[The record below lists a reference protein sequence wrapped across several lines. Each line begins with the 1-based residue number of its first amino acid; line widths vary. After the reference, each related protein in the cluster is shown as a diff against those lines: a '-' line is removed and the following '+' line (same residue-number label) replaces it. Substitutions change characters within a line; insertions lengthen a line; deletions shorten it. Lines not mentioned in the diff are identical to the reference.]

1 MAKRGPKPKEN
12 TVMAKQT
19 SKPIEP
25 MNDEPIT
32 EPVTEVKA
40 VDEKAT
46 AAAKVRAENEAKLKK
61 ALAELNV
68 VGIPVGVDSINDLN
82 RQVQILEVRVL
93 ALEGKL

>member
-1 MAKRGPKPKEN
+1 
-12 TVMAKQT
+12 
-19 SKPIEP
+19 

-32 EPVTEVKA
+32 EPAAEPKAEVL
-40 VDEKAT
+40 T
-46 AAAKVRAENEAKLKK
+46 ENEAKLKK

-93 ALEGKL
+93 SLEGKL

>member
-1 MAKRGPKPKEN
+1 
-12 TVMAKQT
+12 MAKQT

-25 MNDEPIT
+25 ITDEPIT
-32 EPVTEVKA
+32 EPAAEPKAQVLDAAEVL
-40 VDEKAT
+40 T
-46 AAAKVRAENEAKLKK
+46 ENEAKLKK

-82 RQVQILEVRVL
+82 RQVQLLEVRVL

>member
-1 MAKRGPKPKEN
+1 
-12 TVMAKQT
+12 MAKQT

-25 MNDEPIT
+25 ITDEPIT
-32 EPVTEVKA
+32 EPAAEPKAEVL
-40 VDEKAT
+40 T
-46 AAAKVRAENEAKLKK
+46 ENEAKLKK

-93 ALEGKL
+93 SLEGKL

>member
-12 TVMAKQT
+12 TVMAKKI
-19 SKPIEP
+19 SELAIEALVELA
-25 MNDEPIT
+25 EPKA
-32 EPVTEVKA
+32 EVL
-40 VDEKAT
+40 D
-46 AAAKVRAENEAKLKK
+46 AAEVLIENEAKLKK

>member
-1 MAKRGPKPKEN
+1 M
-12 TVMAKQT
+12 TKQT

-25 MNDEPIT
+25 ITDEPIT
-32 EPVTEVKA
+32 EPAAEPKAEVL
-40 VDEKAT
+40 T
-46 AAAKVRAENEAKLKK
+46 ENEAKLKK

-82 RQVQILEVRVL
+82 RQVQILEVRVR

>member
-1 MAKRGPKPKEN
+1 
-12 TVMAKQT
+12 MAKQT

-46 AAAKVRAENEAKLKK
+46 AAAEVLTENEAKLKK

-93 ALEGKL
+93 SLEGKL

>member
-1 MAKRGPKPKEN
+1 
-12 TVMAKQT
+12 MAKQT

>member
-1 MAKRGPKPKEN
+1 
-12 TVMAKQT
+12 MAKQT

-32 EPVTEVKA
+32 EPAAEPKAEVL
-40 VDEKAT
+40 T
-46 AAAKVRAENEAKLKK
+46 ENEAKLKK